1 MQFHLDGFKPG
12 NPEISEPAEPYN
24 LTQSSDALP
33 EEVDVLIVGCGPAGL
48 TLAAQLA
55 AFPDIKT
62 RIVEQKSGR
71 LLLGQADGIAC
82 RTMEMFEAFGF
93 SERVLKEA
101 YWVNETSFWK
111 PDDIRRAHIVR
122 GGRIQDTEDGLSE
135 MPHVV
140 LNQARVH
147 DFYLDVMRNS
157 STRLEPDYSRRLLDL
172 SIAPAS
178 VDGEPD
184 AENGASAHPVT
195 VRLERL
201 DLPHEG
207 RPETVKAR
215 FVVGCD
221 GARSAVRK
229 SLGRALH
236 GDSANQAW
244 GVMDVLALTDFPD
257 IRIKTAIQSANEG
270 SLLIIPREGGYLVR
284 LYIELDKL
292 NENKRVSSLNIT
304 TDHLIAAAKRILHPY
319 TLEVKEIAWH
329 SVYEIGQRLCDKF
342 DDAPEPL
349 VPDRF
354 PRVFIAG
361 DACHT
366 HSPKAGQGM
375 NVSMQ
380 DGFNLGWKLASVLRG
395 QSSPKI
401 LHTYSDER
409 HGIARELIDFDR
421 KWAKMFSAP
430 PRDPSKAD
438 SDGVDPAEL
447 QKYFVKQ
454 ARFTAGTETRYYPS
468 IISAEPT
475 YQHLARGLV
484 VGMRFH
490 SAPVI
495 RLADAKPV
503 QLGHTVKADGRWRL
517 FVFADAEDPAAPSS
531 KLRALCEFLA
541 SSPQSPVAKHTPTGA
556 DIDSVIDVRAVFQQ
570 GHRELAIEAM
580 PALLMPAK
588 GRYGLRDYEKMFCPD
603 LKNRNDIFEMRG
615 IDRNSGCLAV
625 VRPDQYVAHI
635 LPLDSYAELGAF
647 FEGFM
652 LDQRSQAARPN
663 KRTDPR

>member
-1 MQFHLDGFKPG
+1 MQFHLNGFNPG
-12 NPEISEPAEPYN
+12 NPEISEAAEPDN
-24 LTQSSDALP
+24 VWRPADALVP
-33 EEVDVLIVGCGPAGL
+33 EVDVLIVGCGPAGL

-62 RIVEQKSGR
+62 RIVEQKSGP
-71 LLLGQADGIAC
+71 LMLGQADGVAC

-111 PDDIRRAHIVR
+111 PDMKQRGDIVR
-122 GGRIQDTEDGLSE
+122 AGRVQDTEDGLSE
-135 MPHVV
+135 FPHVI

-147 DFYLDVMRNS
+147 EFYLDVIRNS
-157 STRLEPDYSRRLLDL
+157 PTRLEPDYSRRLLDL
-172 SIAPAS
+172 TIAPS
-178 VDGEPD
+178 SGDGEP
-184 AENGASAHPVT
+184 AYPVT

-201 DLPHEG
+201 DPAHEG
-207 RPETVKAR
+207 QEETVTAR

-229 SLGRALH
+229 SLELALE

-244 GVMDVLALTDFPD
+244 GVMDVLAVTDFPD
-257 IRIKTAIQSANEG
+257 FRMKSAVQSANEG
-270 SLLIIPREGGYLVR
+270 NLLLIPREGGYLVR
-284 LYIELDKL
+284 LYIELEKL
-292 NENKRVSSLNIT
+292 HQNERVSNLNIT
-304 TDHLIAAAKRILHPY
+304 TDHLVAAAQRILHPY
-319 TLEVKEIAWH
+319 TLEVKEIAWW

-342 DDAPEPL
+342 DDAPDEAGQ
-349 VPDRF
+349 DRF

-395 QSSPKI
+395 QCSPKI
-401 LHTYSDER
+401 LQTYSDER
-409 HGIARELIDFDR
+409 QAIAKELIDFDR

-430 PRDPSKAD
+430 PKDPLNAS
-438 SDGVDPAEL
+438 SEGVDPAEF

-454 ARFTAGTETRYYPS
+454 ARFTAGTETRYAPS
-468 IISAEPT
+468 IISAKPA
-475 YQHLARGLV
+475 YQHLAKGLTI
-484 VGMRFH
+484 GMRFH

-495 RLADAKPV
+495 RLADARPV
-503 QLGHTVKADGRWRL
+503 HLGHTVKADGRWRL
-517 FVFADAEDPAAPSS
+517 FVFADAEDPAARSS
-531 KLRALCEFLA
+531 RLRALCEFLA
-541 SSPQSPVAKHTPTGA
+541 GSDRSPVRRCTPTSA
-556 DIDSVIDVRAVFQQ
+556 DIDLVIDVRAIFQQ

-580 PALLMPAK
+580 PSFLLPHK

-603 LKNRNDIFEMRG
+603 LKGGADIFDMRS
-615 IDRNSGCLAV
+615 IDRERGCMV
-625 VRPDQYVAHI
+625 VARPDQYVAHV
-635 LPLDSYAELGAF
+635 LPLDAYAELGAF
-647 FEGFM
+647 FDGFM
-652 LDQRSQAARPN
+652 LRLS
-663 KRTDPR
+663 